1 MSYTC
6 RQFVE
11 AAFAEIGLGSA
22 VIDLQ
27 PEDLQYGLQRLDAM
41 MATWNALGI
50 RLGYPIPLSPMSND
64 LDALTGVPDSANEG
78 IITNLAIRI
87 GPKYGKVISE
97 DTKKLASSSYDVLM
111 IRSAMPSEYQ
121 FSALMPRGA
130 GNKTRTYD
138 NYMPNPNDPV
148 KSGGD
153 GAIEFN

>member
-11 AAFAEIGLGSA
+11 AAFAEIGLGST

-41 MATWNALGI
+41 MATWNGLGI
-50 RLGYPIPLSPMSND
+50 RLGYPIPLSPSSNN
-64 LDALTGVPDSANEG
+64 LDAMTGVPDNANEA

-87 GPKYGKVISE
+87 SPKYGKIVSD
-97 DTKKLASSSYDVLM
+97 DTKKLASMSYDVLM
-111 IRSAMPSEYQ
+111 VRSAMPREYQ
-121 FSALMPRGA
+121 FSSLMPRGA
-130 GNKTRTYD
+130 GNKPWSNE
-138 NYMPNPNDPV
+138 NYMPTPEDPV